1 MRLVILLAGFQLFLA
16 LSFTSFGFSGQDLC
30 KDYAVNGEYDKAI
43 EECTRQINGEI
54 QVRHLEYS
62 YSNRGAAYAGKKHY
76 DEAIADYDKA
86 LELNPAYATAYYNR
100 AIAHST
106 RNRLDE
112 AIADYSKALE
122 LNPGNASAYMGR
134 ATVYANRKQYDEA
147 IADYNKVLELSP
159 EDPGALVGRAIAH
172 ANKGRHDRGTP
183 QAGVASKP
191 GATPSPPA
199 VAGAVGSPSSTAPAS
214 AGGEKVS
221 RPLSMRKEPGKIAAS
236 EGGKGT
242 FSVQLGAFSNE
253 HNAVRLAGQLKE
265 KGYDA
270 FVVEGF
276 VTGKGT
282 LHLVLIGRFKDR
294 REAVRAAAG
303 IKSKENVAPLIYA
316 E

>member
-1 MRLVILLAGFQLFLA
+1 
-16 LSFTSFGFSGQDLC
+16 
-30 KDYAVNGEYDKAI
+30 
-43 EECTRQINGEI
+43 
-54 QVRHLEYS
+54 VRHLEYS

-76 DEAIADYDKA
+76 DEAIADYNKA
-86 LELNPAYATAYYNR
+86 
-100 AIAHST
+100 
-106 RNRLDE
+106 
-112 AIADYSKALE
+112 
-122 LNPGNASAYMGR
+122 
-134 ATVYANRKQYDEA
+134 
-147 IADYNKVLELSP
+147 LELSP

-172 ANKGRHDRGTP
+172 ANKERHDQGAP
-183 QAGVASKP
+183 QAGVSSKP
-191 GATPSPPA
+191 GAAPSPPA
-199 VAGAVGSPSSTAPAS
+199 VAGAVDSPSSTAPAS

-221 RPLSMRKEPGKIAAS
+221 RPLSMRKEPGKIAAP

-242 FSVQLGAFSNE
+242 FSVQFGAFSNE

-282 LHLVLIGRFKDR
+282 LHRVLIGRFKDR